1 MSLPAGRIASRP
13 PSKSVVSAR
22 GGLRRFTLRSYVAA
36 AVIHHPRAQEREETV
51 TIRAN
56 IMAIRERRLLE
67 ARGASPG
74 GTLISRTTP
83 PTIGT
88 ILRVRKIRTKAPNPR
103 SHRLSGNACL
113 GKEATG
119 KVRFAFPLATPAGH
133 GPYRTAHSTYTPT

>member
-36 AVIHHPRAQEREETV
+36 AVFHHPRAQEREETV
-51 TIRAN
+51 TIRA
-56 IMAIRERRLLE
+56 ITMAIRERRLLA
-67 ARGASPG
+67 ARGTSPG

-88 ILRVRKIRTKAPNPR
+88 ILRVRKIRTKAPR
-103 SHRLSGNACL
+103 SEEHTSEL
-113 GKEATG
+113 
-119 KVRFAFPLATPAGH
+119 
-133 GPYRTAHSTYTPT
+133 